1 MLEPKIRDA
10 RHALERAVDLM
21 VLETTKA
28 APPGSQNTPGNMTD
42 ALELRQRKTLEDI
55 AKTKERIQT
64 LETSIFQLANY
75 YFVFQGVVFT
85 AVFSGSSHVKCHF
98 RYVVLSLSLI
108 AAFLNLV
115 ALIFTGE
122 RLVKLL
128 KDLGTQVDEWNTMV
142 KRIEEEKETNCS
154 KEKETNCRMAV
165 RYVVL
170 ILTLCLMTG
179 FASVNAYGTLKILC
193 YENQQCICSSKEC
206 VKLCN

>member
-1 MLEPKIRDA
+1 MILLLKI
-10 RHALERAVDLM
+10 
-21 VLETTKA
+21 KA
-28 APPGSQNTPGNMTD
+28 
-42 ALELRQRKTLEDI
+42 LEDI
-55 AKTKERIQT
+55 AETKQRIQT

-85 AVFSGSSHVKCHF
+85 VVFNGSSHVKCHF
-98 RYVVLSLSLI
+98 RYVVFSLSLI
-108 AAFLNLV
+108 AAILNLV
-115 ALIFTGE
+115 ALIFNGE
-122 RLVKLL
+122 RLISLF
-128 KDLGTQVDEWNTMV
+128 KDLGTKEDEWRKMV
-142 KRIEEEKETNCS
+142 DRKKEKKETS
-154 KEKETNCRMAV
+154 CRMAV